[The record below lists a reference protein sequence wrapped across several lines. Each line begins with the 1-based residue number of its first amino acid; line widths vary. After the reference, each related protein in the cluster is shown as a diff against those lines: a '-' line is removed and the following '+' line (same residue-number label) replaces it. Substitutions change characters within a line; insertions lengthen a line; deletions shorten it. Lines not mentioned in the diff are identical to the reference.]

1 MPVESQAH
9 RQWEYLRDSLKLIPS
24 SERGLREL
32 RSLLVENGQKNQLT
46 LSALQRPFTPYVQRM
61 LANLPGPLFCAYVA
75 PSLAQWGLAGWVAGA
90 AVMAVQI
97 ATRNMAASILS
108 GVAAMAALQALG

>member
-1 MPVESQAH
+1 MIRFDVLAAILAMAVATYAC
-9 RQWEYLRDSLKLIPS
+9 RAGGYAILRAVRVP
-24 SERGLREL
+24 
-32 RSLLVENGQKNQLT
+32 
-46 LSALQRPFTPYVQRM
+46 PFVQSM

-75 PSLAQWGLAGWVAGA
+75 PALAQWGPAGWAAGA
-90 AVMAVQI
+90 AVMAVQL